1 MKTITL
7 HLDGLEKEEEQQQQK
22 KNTMLVGEEIS

>member
-7 HLDGLEKEEEQQQQK
+7 HLDGLEKEEEEQQQQ